1 MTLNKDNIL
10 KTLKEYNFDSQNYII
25 ISGAALVLQNVK
37 EYTSDID
44 ITVSNELYANLLKKY
59 NCSFE
64 KKFDN
69 YSVWFIDDIINF
81 SNHYYGKIEYIE
93 LFGYKVQTIDS
104 VLKSKKELNRS
115 KDKKDIQY
123 IKNFYKLK
131 DNAE

>member
-44 ITVSNELYANLLKKY
+44 ITVSDELYNLLLKKY
-59 NCSFE
+59 NCFLE
-64 KKFDN
+64 KEIDN
-69 YSVWFIDDIINF
+69 YNVWFIDDIINF
-81 SNHYYGKIEYIE
+81 SNKYYGKIEYIE
-93 LFGYKVQTIDS
+93 LLGYKVQTIDS
-104 VLKSKKELNRS
+104 VLKLKKQLNRL

-123 IKNFYKLK
+123 IMDFYKAK
-131 DNAE
+131 DNVE

>member
-25 ISGAALVLQNVK
+25 ISGAALVLQDVK

-44 ITVSNELYANLLKKY
+44 ITVSNKLYSQLLKNY

-64 KKFDN
+64 KEIDN
-69 YSVWFIDDIINF
+69 YNVWFIDNIINF
-81 SNHYYGKIEYIE
+81 SNNYYGKIEYIE

-104 VLKSKKELNRS
+104 VLNLKNKLNRL

-123 IKNFYKLK
+123 IMDFYKAK
-131 DNAE
+131 DNVE